1 MPNNADPGHPKR
13 SGRGTGPLEQPQAV
27 EPAMAPS
34 QNTTTSQATN
44 FNIDSFPLLYLE
56 VQIND

>member
-1 MPNNADPGHPKR
+1 MTTHDYQGAAAAKPTA
-13 SGRGTGPLEQPQAV
+13 SEIEQPQAV